1 MADVC
6 ISRLNQNEQ
15 RRFASA
21 DHKCCYCGERITS
34 LPISVRYKLGRSS
47 IYNFY
52 HIGCFILNHPSGHV
66 TNAKGLDLLFDKG
79 V

>member
-1 MADVC
+1 MADVV

-21 DHKCCYCGERITS
+21 EHKCCYCGERITS
-34 LPISVRYKLGRSS
+34 LPISVRYQLGRSS

-52 HIGCFILNHPSGHV
+52 HIGCFILNHPTGQV
-66 TNAKGLDLLFDKG
+66 TNGKGLDLLFDKG